1 MVAKAAVRRA
11 KAGVQYKAEGNC
23 GYVCE
28 ADKGSRGWTARLML
42 MRMLMQMQMQMSR
55 QKKKSGRL
63 AMKSGFGEAALEGRG
78 ACVEPRRGVA
88 ITRPQRGSGQLWWGV
103 ALPLLAQY
111 LRRQRWIG
119 RLR

>member
-1 MVAKAAVRRA
+1 MRSGQGQGQGEQRLDGQTDVD
-11 KAGVQYKAEGNC
+11 
-23 GYVCE
+23 
-28 ADKGSRGWTARLML
+28 ADADESP
-42 MRMLMQMQMQMSR
+42 
-55 QKKKSGRL
+55 KKKWCRL

-111 LRRQRWIG
+111 LRRQRRIG

>member
-1 MVAKAAVRRA
+1 
-11 KAGVQYKAEGNC
+11 
-23 GYVCE
+23 
-28 ADKGSRGWTARLML
+28 
-42 MRMLMQMQMQMSR
+42 MLMQMQMSR
-55 QKKKSGRL
+55 LKKKWCRL

-119 RLR
+119 RFRRGQCPMGKARVDKVLEAALMMVEIGFVMLLAESEVNSKIIQLSI